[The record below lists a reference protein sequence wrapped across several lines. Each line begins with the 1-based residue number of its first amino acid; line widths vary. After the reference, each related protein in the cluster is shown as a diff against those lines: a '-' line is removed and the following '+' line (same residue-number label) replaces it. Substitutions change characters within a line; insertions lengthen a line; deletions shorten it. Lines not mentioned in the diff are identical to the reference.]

1 MQLLSSF
8 FQEGVVMFEKL
19 GRKFIQGAKAEIVSP
34 EKPSLDWEKVI
45 EAGCALLELGIFAFA
60 MLSGG
65 RSSTV
70 IVNNYIQK

>member
-1 MQLLSSF
+1 
-8 FQEGVVMFEKL
+8 MFLESIGK
-19 GRKFIQGAKAEIVSP
+19 KFIQGAKAEILEP
-34 EKPSLDWEKVI
+34 TTGIDWEKVI

-60 MLSGG
+60 MLGGG

>member
-1 MQLLSSF
+1 ML
-8 FQEGVVMFEKL
+8 EKL
-19 GRKFIQGAKAEIVSP
+19 GKKFIQGAKAEIISP

-60 MLSGG
+60 MLSGKECEGSYG
-65 RSSTV
+65 RTV